1 MYYRNLTFI
10 SGIFCLVCLVSCA
23 QGSGSASSVQGGDF
37 TVSGKVTHSEA
48 KKVYLKQINFATGS
62 PIILDSVALQKDGS
76 YQFKTTKIK
85 GQHLFVIQPAE
96 GYPFLFINDATSATF
111 NINGDN
117 PLTPEISGSEG
128 TTGLYSFLATYR
140 KDDSSVVETFKALD
154 SIHKLTKTTAK
165 DDSVRDA
172 LGERRDRQ
180 IVQMNKDI
188 ETFVGNTSS
197 PIAAFYVLQLM
208 APRSVQP
215 EDLLPMAQK
224 ASEKFPED
232 GSLAGLASQLKV
244 SLASDNPDNYA
255 LMGKEAPELSMQTPD
270 GKDMK
275 ISDFKGKYLLVDF
288 WASWCGPCR
297 AENPNVVK
305 AYNQYKD
312 KNFTILGVSLDKD
325 KAAWTKAIADDH
337 LGWNH
342 MSDLKYWNS
351 AAVNAYQF
359 SGIPFNVLI
368 DPSGK
373 IVAQNLRGEDLE
385 KKLAEV
391 LK

>member
-10 SGIFCLVCLVSCA
+10 SSIFCLLCLVSCA
-23 QGSGSASSVQGGDF
+23 QGTGSGAGTRGGDF
-37 TVSGKVTHSEA
+37 TVSGKITNTEA
-48 KKVYLKQINFATGS
+48 KKVYLKQINFSTGS
-62 PIILDSVALQKDGS
+62 PIILDSVNISKDGD
-76 YQFKTTKIK
+76 YRFKTTKIR
-85 GQHLFVIQPAE
+85 GQHLFIIQPAD
-96 GYPFLFINDATSATF
+96 GYPFLFINDASNATV
-111 NINGDN
+111 NINGDS
-117 PLTPEISGSEG
+117 PLTPDINGSEG
-128 TTGLYSFLATYR
+128 TTGLYTFLGTYR

-172 LGERRDRQ
+172 LGQQRDQQ

-188 ETFVGNTSS
+188 ASFVGSTTS
-197 PIAAFYVLQLM
+197 PVAAFYVLKLM
-208 APRSVQP
+208 APRSIQP
-215 EDLLPMAQK
+215 EDLLPLTQK
-224 ASEKFPED
+224 ASERFAED
-232 GSLAGLASQLKV
+232 GSLAALTSQLKV
-244 SLASDNPDNYA
+244 SLASNNPDNYA
-255 LMGKEAPELSMQTPD
+255 LLDKPAPDLSMQTPD
-270 GKDMK
+270 GADMK

-325 KAAWTKAIADDH
+325 KAAWKKAIEADH
-337 LGWNH
+337 LTWNH
-342 MSDLKYWNS
+342 MSDLKYWSS
-351 AAVNAYQF
+351 AAVSAYQF
-359 SGIPFNVLI
+359 NGIPFNVLI

-373 IVAQNLRGEDLE
+373 IIAQNLRGEDLE